1 MEQDN
6 SEAGKLLSRHARHHR
21 ALRRRDEQR
30 ERAWGRDA
38 FLSDL
43 HKAARMVEE
52 IKSEPGEAACLDRA
66 RQHAKEGKLISQE
79 ELDRELEA
87 DDE

>member
-1 MEQDN
+1 MAQDN
-6 SEAGKLLSRHARHHR
+6 SEAGNLLSRHARHHR

-30 ERAWGRDA
+30 EKAWNRDA

-43 HKAARMVEE
+43 HRAARMTEE
-52 IKSEPGEAACLDRA
+52 IKEEPGEAAALNRA
-66 RQHAKEGKLISQE
+66 RQHAKEGRLISQE
-79 ELDRELEA
+79 ELDREFEA